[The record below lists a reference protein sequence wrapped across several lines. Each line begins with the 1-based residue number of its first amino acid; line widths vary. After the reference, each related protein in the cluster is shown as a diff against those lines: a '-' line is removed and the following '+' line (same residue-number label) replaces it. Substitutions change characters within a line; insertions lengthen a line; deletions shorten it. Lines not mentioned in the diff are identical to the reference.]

1 MAGKGQVNCR
11 CCNGETKKFGK
22 FKNVNRIV
30 QRYRCLKCGTTFSD
44 SQPLDGLR
52 VDFDKACQVVHLLCV
67 GMGIRDCERL
77 TGLNRR
83 TVLGIL
89 ETAGEKCARL
99 LDARVRYVKAAFVQ
113 TDEIHTFVGC
123 KARRTTKDD
132 VDRGDFF
139 TYLSIDRD
147 SKLIINWKT
156 DKRNFEATED
166 FLRDLKARMLG
177 RFQLTTDA
185 FNGYCRTKTGGV
197 GEIFGDS
204 VDYATEI
211 KVYRHEQIAPFRFVP
226 KVVEIRRQPRLGNP
240 DMQFATTC
248 HCERTNLS
256 VRQFTRRFARATLGY
271 SKTLKNL
278 RHAVALFVW
287 HFNYCRV
294 HSAHGKTPARAANL
308 TGHQWTIQEMLSAT
322 I

>member
-1 MAGKGQVNCR
+1 MS
-11 CCNGETKKFGK
+11 E
-22 FKNVNRIV
+22 
-30 QRYRCLKCGTTFSD
+30 

-52 VDFDKACQVVHLLCV
+52 VDFDKACQVVHLLV
-67 GMGIRDCERL
+67 EGMGIRACERL

-99 LDARVRYVKAAFVQ
+99 LDAKVRYVKAAFVQ

-156 DKRNFEATED
+156 DKRDFEATED

-185 FNGYCRTKTGGV
+185 YHGYCRKVGGV
-197 GEIFGDS
+197 GSVFEDS
-204 VDYATEI
+204 IDYATEI
-211 KVYRHEQIAPFRFVP
+211 KVYGYEKIAPYRYAPRVLRI
-226 KVVEIRRQPRLGNP
+226 KRQPRLGNP

-256 VRQFTRRFARATLGY
+256 VRQFTRRFNRATLGY
-271 SKTLKNL
+271 SKKLENL

-294 HSAHGKTPARAANL
+294 HSAHGKTPAQAAGL
-308 TGHQWTIQEMLSAT
+308 TNHQWTIEEMFSSSDV
-322 I
+322 

>member
-1 MAGKGQVNCR
+1 M
-11 CCNGETKKFGK
+11 
-22 FKNVNRIV
+22 V
-30 QRYRCLKCGTTFSD
+30 QSWRCLKCGKTMSE

-52 VDFDKACQVVHLLCV
+52 VDFDKACQVVHLLCE
-67 GMGIRDCERL
+67 GMGIRACERL
-77 TGLNRR
+77 TGLNRH
-83 TVLGIL
+83 TVLSIL

-156 DKRNFEATED
+156 DKRNFEVTED

-185 FNGYCRTKTGGV
+185 FNGYCRKVGGV

-204 VDYATEI
+204 IDYATEI
-211 KVYRHEQIAPFRFVP
+211 KVFSHEQIAPFRFVP

-240 DMQFATTC
+240 DMKFATTC

-294 HSAHGKTPARAANL
+294 HSAHGKTPAQAANL
-308 TGHQWTIQEMLSAT
+308 TGHQWTIGEMLSA
-322 I
+322 IV